1 MAGHINSVMETT
13 LRVHIRNLEE
23 RLQTLTEQLMANRVS
38 REERNRLEAEIRAA
52 NLALAHYR
60 TAIELEKSLFRRGD
74 AQITC

>member
-1 MAGHINSVMETT
+1 METT

-52 NLALAHYR
+52 NLALSHYR
-60 TAIELEKSLFRRGD
+60 TAIELEKSLFRRGG
-74 AQITC
+74 AEITC